1 MKSMFIKNILVI
13 VICGI
18 IIVSMGNIDRLPWW
32 IFLLPVMIVGYG
44 LTLLKWDL
52 NAFMVGFIS
61 GFLIWFFG
69 NLLFDVQYDG
79 FIIAKMAG
87 LLNVPKVLLFFF
99 VRNYRWCNYRP
110 GYVYRPEHIKT
121 CRIATPGIGKF

>member
-18 IIVSMGNIDRLPWW
+18 VIVSMGNIDRLPWW

-87 LLNVPKVLLFFF
+87 LLNVPKVLLFFLS
-99 VRNYRWCNYRP
+99 
-110 GYVYRPEHIKT
+110 
-121 CRIATPGIGKF
+121 GIIGGVITGLAMYIGQNILKRAELPQLE

>member
-18 IIVSMGNIDRLPWW
+18 LIVSMGNIDRLPWW

-79 FIIAKMAG
+79 FIIAKMAFPILNLN
-87 LLNVPKVLLFFF
+87 LLILYFSESDTATSMSSSVYFPIMLCSSSRLLFKA
-99 VRNYRWCNYRP
+99 
-110 GYVYRPEHIKT
+110 GS
-121 CRIATPGIGKF
+121 

>member
-18 IIVSMGNIDRLPWW
+18 VIVSMGNIDRLPWW

-79 FIIAKMAG
+79 FKAG
-87 LLNVPKVLLFFF
+87 S
-99 VRNYRWCNYRP
+99 
-110 GYVYRPEHIKT
+110 
-121 CRIATPGIGKF
+121 